1 MRFSIDLPHFK
12 TLLIAANVT
21 FTAVFLA
28 ACSLV
33 EDEQPPTPPMFQFG
47 AAAPFVVSTQSIEI
61 IEEFQP
67 TYQPPNVEHEYT
79 IPLVAVARAWGEK
92 RLTARGDNG
101 ALKFIIRDASLIQK
115 NLETTSSW
123 RDAMVDEPNIRLD
136 ARLEIVI
143 EYEGPIGDVVS
154 RAVVA
159 AKSTSYESATV
170 AEMDRE
176 YYEMLEEMA
185 SELDSVLADQFDSEL
200 SQLLVA
206 P

>member
-1 MRFSIDLPHFK
+1 
-12 TLLIAANVT
+12 
-21 FTAVFLA
+21 
-28 ACSLV
+28 
-33 EDEQPPTPPMFQFG
+33 
-47 AAAPFVVSTQSIEI
+47 
-61 IEEFQP
+61 
-67 TYQPPNVEHEYT
+67 
-79 IPLVAVARAWGEK
+79 
-92 RLTARGDNG
+92 
-101 ALKFIIRDASLIQK
+101 
-115 NLETTSSW
+115 
-123 RDAMVDEPNIRLD
+123 
-136 ARLEIVI
+136 
-143 EYEGPIGDVVS
+143 VVS